1 MTSQTAEHRIH
12 WKLSTQP
19 KVSACANI
27 DPRNARILACWE
39 ISFIATTSVEDATD
53 GAFAIF

>member
-1 MTSQTAEHRIH
+1 MTCRTVEQRTH

-27 DPRNARILACWE
+27 DPRNARPLLLLE
-39 ISFIATTSVEDATD
+39 ISLIATS
-53 GAFAIF
+53 